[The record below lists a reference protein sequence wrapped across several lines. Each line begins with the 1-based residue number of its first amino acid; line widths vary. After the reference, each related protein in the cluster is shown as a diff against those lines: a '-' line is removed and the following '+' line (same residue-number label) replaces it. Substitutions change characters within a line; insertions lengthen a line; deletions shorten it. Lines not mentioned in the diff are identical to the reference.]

1 MHFSV
6 FENEIAL
13 FQKLKHAEISCQNC
27 FHIPTECLVYPGV
40 GPFLVF
46 EGFQDLLWRSLG
58 SVGKAY
64 CVHVLACHPSKDCSV
79 TKKKLNIS
87 ISVTVFMIVKQFTTL
102 YFDYGST
109 EINYFPGQYHGRK
122 RIGRFPTHC
131 SNLLIHMT
139 IKSLLNFKDNL
150 SFFLTNLPSLLLAW
164 TLHVPVL
171 CFTNHNTA
179 TNLAA

>member
-79 TKKKLNIS
+79 TKKKI
-87 ISVTVFMIVKQFTTL
+87 K
-102 YFDYGST
+102 YFNFFD
-109 EINYFPGQYHGRK
+109 
-122 RIGRFPTHC
+122 RI
-131 SNLLIHMT
+131 LI
-139 IKSLLNFKDNL
+139 
-150 SFFLTNLPSLLLAW
+150 
-164 TLHVPVL
+164 
-171 CFTNHNTA
+171 
-179 TNLAA
+179 